1 MVMRN
6 QHTIIVMLLG
16 SLLACVLACPLEAQ
30 GDLAAEAFVA
40 KQVATRT
47 LSADLKQT
55 FHWTMPPRHVE
66 SSGRFF
72 YQAPGSLCIKL
83 TNAAPEI
90 IVVRGSDLYIKR
102 GSQPLTHAVL
112 ANRNGKPTQNVQFL
126 LSFFQN
132 GCTNYAG
139 LFNLRTSVS
148 TNIMTVTM
156 TPRDTLKLFPLRRV
170 TNLLDWPS
178 MEIHSMRIGLIF
190 SNYIAYDFCNV
201 VRNQTL
207 DAAVFDIPPR

>member
-1 MVMRN
+1 MRN
-6 QHTIIVMLLG
+6 QHVITMLRG
-16 SLLACVLACPLEAQ
+16 SLLACVLACTSEAQ
-30 GDLAAEAFVA
+30 GDPATEAFIA

-55 FHWTMPPRHVE
+55 LHWTVPPRHVE

-72 YQAPGSLCIKL
+72 YQAPDSLCIKL

-90 IVVRGSDLYIKR
+90 VVIRGSDLYIKR
-102 GSQPLTHAVL
+102 GSQPRTHAVL

-126 LSFFQN
+126 LSVFQN
-132 GCTNYAG
+132 GCTNYTS
-139 LFNLRTSVS
+139 LFNLRTSVT
-148 TNIMTVTM
+148 TNAMIVTL
-156 TPRDTLKLFPLRRV
+156 TPKDTLKLFPLQRV

-178 MEIHSMRIGLIF
+178 MEIRSMRIGLAF
-190 SNYIAYDFCNV
+190 SSYISYDFSNV

-207 DAAVFDIPPR
+207 AADVFDLPPR

>member
-6 QHTIIVMLLG
+6 QHAIVMRHGFLF
-16 SLLACVLACPLEAQ
+16 ACVVACALEAH
-30 GDLAAEAFVA
+30 GDPAPEAFVA
-40 KQVATRT
+40 KQIATRT

-55 FHWTMPPRHVE
+55 LHWTLPPRHAE

-72 YQAPGSLCIKL
+72 YQAPASLCIRL

-90 IVVRGSDLYIKR
+90 VVVRGKDLYIKR
-102 GSQPLTHAVL
+102 GSQPLTHALL
-112 ANRNGKPTQNVQFL
+112 ADRDGKPTQNVQFL

-132 GCTNYAG
+132 GCTNYTG
-139 LFNLRTSVS
+139 LFNLKTSVS
-148 TNIMTVTM
+148 TNAMIVTL
-156 TPRDTLKLFPLRRV
+156 TPKDSLNLFPLQRV

-190 SNYIAYDFCNV
+190 NSYISYDFCNV

-207 DAAVFDIPPR
+207 AAHVFDLPPR